1 MSEWSWWNL
10 LQSGGSQKNQEWYT
24 TTNKKKKDTNNKI
37 NESTKTVTT
46 RITTGMKTLKCH
58 QIKLSFWQERELL
71 PFVIVVKA
79 WDFAETNSA
88 ILTSNVGWCIF
99 PFFCEQW
106 QHLLHFIFTSDT
118 FKKQQNAC
126 TIGVKEWWSHTLT
139 TTTNELVPI
148 EMPVDVLYLFVEL
161 LLSYNY
167 GGIVVRIVDSKLWE
181 HFCNK
186 ADHLAMLKK
195 KIVLL
200 NQQELYEP
208 LGVVMEFSSSGKPFF

>member
-1 MSEWSWWNL
+1 MITPTLLSRCGTSSEQEVVKLQPYNIESVIINIHEMSEWSWWSL

-99 PFFCEQW
+99 LFFCEQW
-106 QHLLHFIFTSDT
+106 QHLLHFIFASDT
-118 FKKQQNAC
+118 LNKRQHSC
-126 TIGVKEWWSHTLT
+126 TLWVMEWWSCTFT
-139 TTTNELVPI
+139 TTVP
-148 EMPVDVLYLFVEL
+148 L
-161 LLSYNY
+161 
-167 GGIVVRIVDSKLWE
+167 
-181 HFCNK
+181 
-186 ADHLAMLKK
+186 
-195 KIVLL
+195 
-200 NQQELYEP
+200 QQQ
-208 LGVVMEFSSSGKPFF
+208 VN